1 MKAGWWDAPIALQD
15 LTEAICIKRQIALQ
29 IKLDSTFRNKIQLD
43 WIISINQ
50 AFNNSLSPI

>member
-15 LTEAICIKRQIALQ
+15 LAEAICIKRQIALQ

>member
-1 MKAGWWDAPIALQD
+1 MKAGWWDASIALRD
-15 LTEAICIKRQIALQ
+15 LAEAICIKRQIALQ

-43 WIISINQ
+43 WIISTNQ